1 MTRAKA
7 RIEDVLPLTALQ
19 EGFLFHAQYDEGGA
33 DVYHLQFVFD
43 LRGDLD
49 AGALRR
55 AADGL
60 LARHGNLRGA
70 FRERRGG
77 EPVQVVP
84 DRVRMPWRLLDLA
97 PVAPGERRER
107 LDAALAEDRATRFDL
122 RRPPL
127 VRCLLVRLAPG
138 SYRFVMTSH
147 HILLDGWSVPLMLH
161 ELFTMYAHD
170 GGDHTLPSPRPYRD
184 YLRWLADRDRADAVA
199 AWRRH
204 LDGLGGPTLLG
215 PAGAGRETVVPEET
229 ETTLGAE
236 LTADLAELAR
246 SRGLTLNSVVQGAW
260 SLVLAALTGTD
271 DVVFGATVSG
281 RPADLP
287 GVESMIGLFANT
299 LPVRLRVDPAEP
311 VTAMMAR
318 LQGERAALAAHE
330 YLGLGEIQQLAGAG
344 GSGGPGGELF
354 DTLYVFENY
363 PAPAGDGPP
372 AYRGLEIAGTEGSGA
387 AHYPLTLTVLPGEAI
402 RLRLT
407 YRPDL
412 FTEETVLGWADRL
425 RRVLRAVA
433 ADPELPAA
441 RVDVLAPDERRRV
454 LTEWND
460 TAAEPLERC
469 WPALFEEQAA
479 RTPDASALWQEDGT
493 GLTYAELNTEANRL
507 ARALVARGVG
517 PESVVA
523 LAVPRSPRLVVA
535 LLAVQ
540 KAGAAYLPVD
550 LGHPVDRV
558 AAVLAGARPAAVLT
572 TREGGARLPEGTAAL
587 HLDDAEFR
595 AEIDGYADRDLTD
608 RERVSPLRPDHP
620 AYTIFTSGSTGTPKG
635 VVVPHRSLLNFLT
648 AMGERFPLGTADRM
662 LAVTTVAFDI
672 HAVELLLPLLH
683 GASVVVADR
692 AAVVDPAALAELI
705 GAGGATIMQAT
716 PTLWHALL
724 TERPAAA
731 EGLRML
737 VGGEALPPDVA
748 DRMVRTGAEVT
759 NLYGPTETTVWSTAA
774 TLSPGTGTRT
784 GTDTDSD
791 TRTDTDT
798 DTDTGT
804 STDAGIT
811 PPAAPSIGRPIRN
824 TRAYVLDGALRPVPP
839 GVPGELYLAGEGL
852 VRGYL
857 AQPGLTAGRFVADP
871 HGPAGARMYRTGDVA
886 RWTRDGELEYL
897 SRTDHQVKIRG
908 YRIELGD
915 IEAALTRHASVARSV
930 AAVFE
935 DRPGGHGVKR
945 LVAYAVPADPA
956 RGVDA
961 EELRAYVRGQLP
973 DYMVPATVV
982 TLPELPL
989 TPNGKVDRK
998 ALPAPDATVVRGTVG
1013 RAPRNARETALCE
1026 LFADVLGVARVGIDD
1041 DFFELGGHS
1050 LLATRLV
1057 NRIRTELGTAAS
1069 IRSVFEAPTVAAL
1082 AERLPGDDGAD
1093 GTTVR
1098 DGTPGAEGEDDPFA
1112 PVLRLRKGRSPETG
1126 DGAPSPY
1133 FLIHPVV
1140 GIGWCYTG
1148 FITRLGPDA
1157 TVYALQARGL
1167 HPADACADDL
1177 PAMAAEY
1184 AARIRAVQP
1193 EGPYRL
1199 VGWSF
1204 GGLVAHAIATRLQS
1218 EGAEVELLALLDSYP
1233 SAWETPQAADDE
1245 GDLLQEILGVLA
1257 AAAAPAA
1264 APATTGGTEASGG
1277 PRGPLT
1283 TAGVAALLREH
1294 DSPLAGLGEDGIEG
1308 LHRVAAN
1315 NRRIAGEFVPDVF
1328 RGDVLAFRSGQ
1339 AGDAHPHAV
1348 KAWDAHVT
1356 GEIHELEVD
1365 CTHLGMTTPAALDV
1379 IAPVI
1384 AARTRPT
1391 N

>member
-19 EGFLFHAQYDEGGA
+19 EGFLFHAQYDEQGA

-43 LRGDLD
+43 LRGELD

-84 DRVRMPWRLLDLA
+84 DRVQMPWRLLDLA
-97 PVAPGERRER
+97 PVAPGERQDR
-107 LDAALAEDRATRFDL
+107 LAAALAKDRATRFDL
-122 RRPPL
+122 RKPPL
-127 VRCLLVRLAPG
+127 VRCLLIRLAPG
-138 SYRFVMTSH
+138 EYRFVMTSH

-170 GGDHTLPSPRPYRD
+170 GSDHTLPPPRPYRD
-184 YLRWLADRDRADAVA
+184 YLRWLSGRDRADAEAV
-199 AWRRH
+199 WRRH
-204 LDGLGGPTLLG
+204 LDGLREPTLLG

-229 ETTLGAE
+229 ETGLGAE
-236 LTADLAELAR
+236 LTADLADLAR
-246 SRGLTLNSVVQGAW
+246 RRGLTLNSVVQGAW

-271 DVVFGATVSG
+271 DVAFGATVSG
-281 RPADLP
+281 RPSDLP

-299 LPVRLRVDPAEP
+299 LPVRLRVDPVES

-318 LQGERAALAAHE
+318 LQTERAALAAHE
-330 YLGLGEIQQLAGAG
+330 YFGLGEIQQLAGV
-344 GSGGPGGELF
+344 GGELF

-363 PAPAGDGPP
+363 PAPSGDGPP
-372 AYRGLEIAGTEGSGA
+372 AYRGMEIAGTEGSGA

-412 FTEETVLGWADRL
+412 FTRETVLGWADRL
-425 RRVLRAVA
+425 RRVLRSVV
-433 ADPELPAA
+433 ADPDLPAG
-441 RVDVLAPDERRRV
+441 RVDVLGADERRRV

-460 TAAEPLERC
+460 TAAESSERC
-469 WPALFEEQAA
+469 WPALFEEQAG
-479 RTPDASALWQEDGT
+479 RTPDALALWQEEGA
-493 GLTYAELNTEANRL
+493 GLTYAELNAEANRV

-550 LGHPVDRV
+550 LGHPRARV

-572 TREGGARLPEGTAAL
+572 TCQGSARLPEGASAL
-587 HLDDAEFR
+587 CLDDAEFR
-595 AEIDGYADRDLTD
+595 AEITGYDGRDLTD
-608 RERVSPLRPDHP
+608 QERLAPLRPDHP
-620 AYTIFTSGSTGTPKG
+620 AYVIFTSGSTGAPKG
-635 VVVPHRSLLNFLT
+635 VVVPHRSLLNFHT
-648 AMGERFPLGTADRM
+648 AMGERFPLGTGDRM

-672 HAVELLLPLLH
+672 HALELHLPLLH

-692 AAVVDPAALAELI
+692 AAVVDPSALADLI
-705 GAGGATIMQAT
+705 GASGSTIMQAT

-724 TERPAAA
+724 TERPAVA

-748 DRMVRTGAEVT
+748 DRMTRAGAEVT

-774 TLSPGTGTRT
+774 VLKGQAQKGSSQGGSAQ
-784 GTDTDSD
+784 G
-791 TRTDTDT
+791 
-798 DTDTGT
+798 G
-804 STDAGIT
+804 
-811 PPAAPSIGRPIRN
+811 PSIGRPIRN

-839 GVPGELYLAGEGL
+839 GVTGELYLAGEGL

-871 HGPAGARMYRTGDVA
+871 HGPAGTRMYRTGDVA
-886 RWTRDGELEYL
+886 RWTPDGELEYL

-908 YRIELGD
+908 YRIELGE
-915 IEAALTRHASVARSV
+915 IEAALTRHASVAQSV
-930 AAVFE
+930 AAVRE
-935 DRPGGHGVKR
+935 DQPGDHGVKR

-956 RGVDA
+956 QGIDP
-961 EELRAYVRGQLP
+961 EELRTHVRGQLP

-982 TLPELPL
+982 ALPALPL

-998 ALPAPDATVVRGTVG
+998 ALPAPDLTAVRGTGG
-1013 RAPRNARETALCE
+1013 RAPRTAREAALCE
-1026 LFADVLGVARVGIDD
+1026 LFAEVLGVTQVGIDD

-1057 NRIRTELGTAAS
+1057 NRIRAELGTAAS

-1082 AERLPGDDGAD
+1082 AGRLRQDGGKGGAD
-1093 GTTVR
+1093 
-1098 DGTPGAEGEDDPFA
+1098 DDPFA
-1112 PVLRLRKGRSPETG
+1112 PVLRLREGRGGGGKGDSGTG
-1126 DGAPSPY
+1126 VSAPY

-1167 HPADACADDL
+1167 NPADACAADL
-1177 PAMAAEY
+1177 PEMAADY
-1184 AARIRAVQP
+1184 ADRIREVQP

-1204 GGLVAHAIATRLQS
+1204 GGLVAHEIATRLQS
-1218 EGAEVELLALLDSYP
+1218 EGADVELLALLDSYP
-1233 SAWETPQAADDE
+1233 SAWEAPQDAGGEA
-1245 GDLLQEILGVLA
+1245 DLLQEILTVLA
-1257 AAAAPAA
+1257 AAAGDGGSG
-1264 APATTGGTEASGG
+1264 TGT
-1277 PRGPLT
+1277 RRPLST
-1283 TAGVAALLREH
+1283 PEVAALLREH
-1294 DSPLAGLGEDGIEG
+1294 DSPLAGLGEDGIEA

-1315 NRRIAGEFVPDVF
+1315 NRRIAEQFVPGVF
-1328 RGDVLAFRSGQ
+1328 RGDVLAFRSGR
-1339 AGDAHPHAV
+1339 ASGSHPYAA

-1365 CTHLGMTTPAALDV
+1365 CTHLKMTTPAALDV
-1379 IAPVI
+1379 IAPVLN
-1384 AARTRPT
+1384 TRM
-1391 N
+1391 NNGN

>member
-19 EGFLFHAQYDEGGA
+19 EGFLFHAQYDERGA

-43 LRGDLD
+43 LRGELD
-49 AGALRR
+49 ASALRR

-122 RRPPL
+122 RKPPL
-127 VRCLLVRLAPG
+127 VRCLLIRLAPG
-138 SYRFVMTSH
+138 EYRFVMTSH
-147 HILLDGWSVPLMLH
+147 HILLDGWSVPLLLH
-161 ELFTMYAHD
+161 ELFTMYAQD
-170 GGDHTLPSPRPYRD
+170 GSDHTLPPPRPYRD
-184 YLRWLADRDRADAVA
+184 YLRWLAARDRTDAEA
-199 AWRRH
+199 AWRHH
-204 LDGLGGPTLLG
+204 LDGLREPTLLG

-229 ETTLGAE
+229 ETALGAE
-236 LTADLAELAR
+236 LTADLTDLAR
-246 SRGLTLNSVVQGAW
+246 RRGLTLNSVVQGAW

-281 RPADLP
+281 RPSDLP

-299 LPVRLRVDPAEP
+299 LPVRLRVDPAES

-318 LQGERAALAAHE
+318 LQTERAALAAHE
-330 YLGLGEIQQLAGAG
+330 YLGLGEIQQLAGT
-344 GSGGPGGELF
+344 GGELF

-363 PAPAGDGPP
+363 PAPAGEGPP
-372 AYRGLEIAGTEGSGA
+372 AYRGMEIAGTEGSGA
-387 AHYPLTLTVLPGEAI
+387 AHYPLTLTVLPGEAL

-412 FTEETVLGWADRL
+412 FTEATVLGWADRL
-425 RRVLRAVA
+425 RNVLRSVV
-433 ADPELPAA
+433 ADPDLPAGH
-441 RVDVLAPDERRRV
+441 VDVLDAAERHRV

-460 TAAEPLERC
+460 TAAEPSERC

-479 RTPDASALWQEDGT
+479 RTPDAVALWHEEPENHT
-493 GLTYAELNTEANRL
+493 PENYTSEHSASENYTYAELNAEANRV
-507 ARALVARGVG
+507 ARLLVARGIG

-550 LGHPVDRV
+550 LAHPRDRV
-558 AAVLAGARPAAVLT
+558 AAVFAGARPAAVLT
-572 TREGGARLPEGTAAL
+572 TRESAAGLPGGVDAL
-587 HLDDAEFR
+587 CLDGAEFR
-595 AEIDGYADRDLTD
+595 AEAAGHAGRDLTD
-608 RERVSPLRPDHP
+608 EERVAPLRPDHP
-620 AYTIFTSGSTGTPKG
+620 AYTIFTSGSTGAPKG

-648 AMGERFPLGTADRM
+648 AMGERFPLGTGDRM

-672 HAVELLLPLLH
+672 HALELHLPLLH

-692 AAVVDPAALAELI
+692 SSVVDPAALAGLI
-705 GAGGATIMQAT
+705 EASGATIMQAT

-724 TERPAAA
+724 TERASAA

-737 VGGEALPPDVA
+737 VGGEALPPDLA
-748 DRMVRTGAEVT
+748 ERMTRTGAEVT

-774 TLSPGTGTRT
+774 TLTRVGGESTQDGSASQTG
-784 GTDTDSD
+784 
-791 TRTDTDT
+791 
-798 DTDTGT
+798 
-804 STDAGIT
+804 
-811 PPAAPSIGRPIRN
+811 PSIGRPIRN
-824 TRAYVLDGALRPVPP
+824 TRAYVLDSALRPVLP

-857 AQPGLTAGRFVADP
+857 DQPGLTASRFVADP
-871 HGPAGARMYRTGDVA
+871 HGPAGSRMYRTGDVV
-886 RWTRDGELEYL
+886 RWSPDGTLEYL

-908 YRIELGD
+908 YRIELGE
-915 IEAALTRHASVARSV
+915 IEAALTRHASVAQSV
-930 AAVFE
+930 AVVHEAH
-935 DRPGGHGVKR
+935 PGNKR
-945 LVAYAVPADPA
+945 LIAYAVPADPA
-956 RGVDA
+956 QAIDP
-961 EELRAYVRGQLP
+961 EELRTHVRTLLP
-973 DYMVPATVV
+973 DYMVPAAIVP
-982 TLPELPL
+982 LPALPL
-989 TPNGKVDRK
+989 TPNGKLDRK
-998 ALPAPDATVVRGTVG
+998 ALPAPGVTAGRGTTG
-1013 RAPRNARETALCE
+1013 RAPRTAQEAALCR
-1026 LFADVLGVARVGIDD
+1026 LFAEVLGVDEVGVDD
-1041 DFFELGGHS
+1041 DFFDLGGHS

-1057 NRIRTELGTAAS
+1057 NRVRAELGTAAS

-1082 AERLPGDDGAD
+1082 AARLRQDGGDSGEDPAD
-1093 GTTVR
+1093 
-1098 DGTPGAEGEDDPFA
+1098 DDPFA
-1112 PVLRLRKGRSPETG
+1112 PLLRLREGRG
-1126 DGAPSPY
+1126 GKDAGAPAPY

-1167 HPADACADDL
+1167 NPADTPAAGL
-1177 PAMAAEY
+1177 PEMAADY
-1184 AARIRAVQP
+1184 VARIREVWPQ
-1193 EGPYRL
+1193 GPYRL

-1204 GGLVAHAIATRLQS
+1204 GGLVAHEIATRLQS

-1233 SAWETPQAADDE
+1233 SHWEAPQDAEQE
-1245 GDLLQEILGVLA
+1245 GDLLQEILTVLA
-1257 AAAAPAA
+1257 AAAGP
-1264 APATTGGTEASGG
+1264 TEDT
-1277 PRGPLT
+1277 GPLS
-1283 TAGVAALLREH
+1283 TARVAALLREQ
-1294 DSPLAGLGEDGIEG
+1294 DSPLAGLGEDGIAA

-1315 NRRIAGEFVPDVF
+1315 NRRIADRFTPGVF
-1328 RGDVLAFRSGQ
+1328 RGDVLAFRSGR
-1339 AGDAHPHAV
+1339 ATGSHPYAT

-1365 CTHLGMTTPAALDV
+1365 CTHLEMTTPAALDV
-1379 IAPVI
+1379 IAPI
-1384 AARTRPT
+1384 LDSHANDRI
-1391 N
+1391 